1 MHHNVRFEIKGLM
14 NELFWRY
21 IRLFYVQK
29 SYSLSLKSEL
39 HVPICLYQGVG
50 LGLGDGFTNYLQI
63 MKRPLSFWKEMTD
76 ILAIWLGLQIGIFSK
91 VTVYFVIIAIRL
103 LEKYQFL
110 HLKAINTLNSPDTG
124 SIFQKG
130 PFLKLP
136 LGFW

>member
-1 MHHNVRFEIKGLM
+1 M

-29 SYSLSLKSEL
+29 SYSLSLKSES

-50 LGLGDGFTNYLQI
+50 VAVGVGDGFTNYLQI
-63 MKRPLSFWKEMTD
+63 MRRPLSFWKEVTD

-91 VTVYFVIIAIRL
+91 VTVYFVIIAIKL

-124 SIFQKG
+124 PIFQKD
-130 PFLKLP
+130 PFFRLP

>member
-1 MHHNVRFEIKGLM
+1 M

-29 SYSLSLKSEL
+29 SYSLSLKSES
-39 HVPICLYQGVG
+39 HVPICLDQGVG

-63 MKRPLSFWKEMTD
+63 MRRPLSFWKEMTD
-76 ILAIWLGLQIGIFSK
+76 ILAIRLGLQIGIFSK
-91 VTVYFVIIAIRL
+91 VTVYFVIIAIKL

-130 PFLKLP
+130 PLFKLP